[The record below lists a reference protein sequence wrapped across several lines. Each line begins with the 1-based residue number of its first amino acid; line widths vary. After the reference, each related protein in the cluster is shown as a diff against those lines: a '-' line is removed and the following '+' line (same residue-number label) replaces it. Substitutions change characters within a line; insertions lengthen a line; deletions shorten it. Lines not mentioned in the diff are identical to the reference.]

1 MPIQVLM
8 PALSPTMTEGTLAKW
23 LKAEGD
29 KVESGDII
37 AEVETDKATMEIE
50 AIDDGVVGKILIAEG
65 TEAIP
70 INTPIAVILED
81 GEDASAVEGMASASN
96 GAEASEPTTPD
107 PAPAPAEKPPA
118 APAPAAVSPAAP
130 SANARNNGERIFASP
145 LARRMAEQAGL
156 DLATLSGS
164 GPRGRIVKRDIEA
177 AVAGGVSAP
186 AAAGAP
192 VSAPAPSLPADAAVT
207 EVPNSN
213 MRKVIARRLSES
225 KQTVPHFYLTIDC
238 EIDRLLEMRKDLNS
252 RSDAYKISVNDF
264 VVRAV
269 ALALRKVP
277 AANAVWTDAAT
288 LLYNT
293 VDVSVAVAVDGG
305 LITPVVRNADT
316 KGLATISAEMKDFA
330 TRAREGKLM
339 PEEYQGGGFSVSN
352 LGMFGIR
359 EFSAIINPPQSGI
372 LAIGAGEQRPVVKD
386 GALAVATVMTC
397 SLSGDHR
404 VIDGAVGAEFLAAYK
419 ALIEDPLTML
429 L

>member
-1 MPIQVLM
+1 
-8 PALSPTMTEGTLAKW
+8 
-23 LKAEGD
+23 
-29 KVESGDII
+29 
-37 AEVETDKATMEIE
+37 
-50 AIDDGVVGKILIAEG
+50 
-65 TEAIP
+65 
-70 INTPIAVILED
+70 
-81 GEDASAVEGMASASN
+81 
-96 GAEASEPTTPD
+96 
-107 PAPAPAEKPPA
+107 
-118 APAPAAVSPAAP
+118 
-130 SANARNNGERIFASP
+130 
-145 LARRMAEQAGL
+145 MAEQAGL
-156 DLATLSGS
+156 DLAALSGS

-177 AVAGGVSAP
+177 AVAAGVSAP
-186 AAAGAP
+186 AATRAP
-192 VSAPAPSLPADAAVT
+192 VVAPAPVSLPADAAVT
-207 EVPNSN
+207 EVPNTN
-213 MRKVIARRLSES
+213 MRKVIAKRLSES

-238 EIDRLLEMRKDLNS
+238 EIDRLLEMRKDLNG
-252 RSDAYKISVNDF
+252 RSDAYRISVNDF
-264 VVRAV
+264 VIRAV

-316 KGLATISAEMKDFA
+316 KGLAAISAEMKDFA
-330 TRAREGKLM
+330 ARAREGKLM